1 MLINSR
7 LNLELEAFIKL
18 EDGIFTVV
26 CAFRFEEWV
35 DGVHLNVS
43 IYENTECLCF
53 WIVWCWNSANCEDDV
68 QSVLFF
74 NRTFWSDFS
83 DFRLLILMLC
93 LVLCWTARLLKIKF
107 YTCVVVFSFYSLFN
121 WSVMHY
127 GLFTRKCAGIIN
139 NNCLIG
145 KLNENCLYHFN
156 YCLYISNYSSFMP
169 KKYISGKLI

>member
-1 MLINSR
+1 M
-7 LNLELEAFIKL
+7 
-18 EDGIFTVV
+18 EDGLFTVV

-68 QSVLFF
+68 QSVLFLTVHF
-74 NRTFWSDFS
+74 GVIFLTLDYWFLCCAWSYVE
-83 DFRLLILMLC
+83 LPNCWKLILHLC
-93 LVLCWTARLLKIKF
+93 CGFLLCF
-107 YTCVVVFSFYSLFN
+107 LFN

-156 YCLYISNYSSFMP
+156 HCLYISNYSSFMP
-169 KKYISGKLI
+169 KIYLAS